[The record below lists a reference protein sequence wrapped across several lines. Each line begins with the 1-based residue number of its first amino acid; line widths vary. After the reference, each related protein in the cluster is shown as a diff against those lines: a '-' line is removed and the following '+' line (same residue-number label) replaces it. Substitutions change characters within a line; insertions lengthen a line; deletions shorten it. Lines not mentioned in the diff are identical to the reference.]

1 MPTRR
6 LILTALAVSMTLNAA
21 CAPWLRPSAKSPP
34 PTLLTVSET
43 VRQPCR
49 MPLLSQSPT
58 QGDVDALII
67 QSGLAIIECDARR
80 QLAVDILDAQQTAIK
95 TAAGD

>member
-1 MPTRR
+1 
-6 LILTALAVSMTLNAA
+6 
-21 CAPWLRPSAKSPP
+21 
-34 PTLLTVSET
+34 
-43 VRQPCR
+43 
-49 MPLLSQSPT
+49 MPLLPQSPT

-95 TAAGD
+95 TAAGG

>member
-1 MPTRR
+1 MPARR
-6 LILTALAVSMTLNAA
+6 LTLTALAVSMTLNAG
-21 CAPWLRPSAKSPP
+21 CAPWLRPSAPIP
-34 PTLLTVSET
+34 LPILTVPDT

-49 MPLLSQSPT
+49 MPLLPQSPT

-95 TAAGD
+95 EAP

>member
-1 MPTRR
+1 MPTRP
-6 LILTALAVSMTLNAA
+6 LTLTALAVSMTLNGA
-21 CAPWLRPSAKSPP
+21 CAWLPRPSAPRP
-34 PTLLTVSET
+34 APILLTVADT

-67 QSGLAIIECDARR
+67 QSGFAIIECDARR

-95 TAAGD
+95 EAP

>member
-6 LILTALAVSMTLNAA
+6 LTLTVLAVSMTLNGA
-21 CAPWLRPSAKSPP
+21 CAWLPRPSAPKPAP
-34 PTLLTVSET
+34 ILLTVSET

-49 MPLLSQSPT
+49 MPLLPASPT

-95 TAAGD
+95 EAP

>member
-1 MPTRR
+1 MRTRP

-21 CAPWLRPSAKSPP
+21 CAWLPRPSAPRAAP
-34 PTLLTVSET
+34 ILLTVSEI

-49 MPLLSQSPT
+49 MPLLPQSPT

-95 TAAGD
+95 EAP

>member
-6 LILTALAVSMTLNAA
+6 LTLTALAACLMLNAA
-21 CAPWLRPSAKSPP
+21 CAPWLRPSAPIP
-34 PTLLTVSET
+34 LPILTIPET

-49 MPLLSQSPT
+49 MPLLPQSPT

-95 TAAGD
+95 EAP

>member
-1 MPTRR
+1 MRTRR
-6 LILTALAVSMTLNAA
+6 LTLTALAAFSMLNAA
-21 CAPWLRPSAKSPP
+21 CAPWLRPSAPRP
-34 PTLLTVSET
+34 GPILLTVSET

-49 MPLLSQSPT
+49 MPLLPQSPT

-80 QLAVDILDAQQTAIK
+80 QLAVDVLDAQQTAIK